1 MALQDL
7 LDVSTKRK
15 KIGLSEER
23 IQAIKPVLRQYIA
36 YWREYPDMFIDFLQ
50 TGVDGEIPENGL
62 RFYFYQRV
70 FLRAAMRYKYVYMVF
85 PRAYSKSFL
94 SVMVLMCRCILY
106 PRSKLF
112 VTSGGKEQAAGIIKE
127 KVDEICNLVPAFNRE
142 LDLRPGKTRQ
152 SKDYC
157 IFMFKNGSYFDNIA
171 ARESSRGKRRHGG
184 LVEECVGVDGTI
196 LSEVIIPSS
205 WGLVA

>member
-7 LDVSTKRK
+7 LNLQTKRK

-23 IQAIKPVLRQYIA
+23 INAIKPQLRQYIA

-50 TGVDGEIPENGL
+50 DGGDISKERKL
-62 RFYFYQRV
+62 KFYFYQRV

-94 SVMVLMCRCILY
+94 SVMVLMCRCVLY

-127 KVDEICNLVPAFNRE
+127 KVDEICNLVPAFTRE

-184 LVEECVGVDGTI
+184 LVEECVGVDGQI
-196 LSEVIIPSS
+196 LSEVIIPKQ
-205 WGLVA
+205 WGLAA